1 MMENKILL
9 VETQNG
15 DRIAFE
21 KVDFVH
27 VSEEGVL
34 VLYNQV
40 ETERTVVTNGLFR
53 NTSKTETSVD
63 LKVVAIFA
71 NGCWK
76 NYHNEEYLAREARA
90 SVERV
95 QPYVPK

>member
-1 MMENKILL
+1 MMMENKILL
-9 VETQNG
+9 VET
-15 DRIAFE
+15 DSESFAFE

-27 VSEEGVL
+27 VSEEGAL
-34 VLYNQV
+34 VLYNRV

-63 LKVVAIFA
+63 LTVVAIFA
-71 NGCWK
+71 DGCWK
-76 NYHNEEYLAREARA
+76 NYRNAEYLAREARA

>member
-1 MMENKILL
+1 METKTMQ
-9 VETQNG
+9 VETAQG
-15 DRIAFE
+15 ETFTFE
-21 KVDFVH
+21 NVNFMSVTK
-27 VSEEGVL
+27 GAL
-34 VLYNQV
+34 VLYNRV

-53 NTSKTETSVD
+53 NTSKSETSVD

-76 NYHNEEYLAREARA
+76 NYRNAEYLAREARA